1 MFSQFT
7 GSTDFL
13 NYPTFIQQI
22 HPSTTLEIV
31 KEYRRIYQ
39 TSTELEGLPKRLC

>member
-1 MFSQFT
+1 MFFPFT

-13 NYPTFIQQI
+13 NYPTFVRQI
-22 HPSTTLEIV
+22 HSSTNLDIV

-39 TSTELEGLPKRLC
+39 TSTELER